1 MHIIGITG
9 GVGAGKSTVLNFL
22 EDHFPCL
29 VVYAD
34 DLAADLQ
41 SKDGACYEALREL
54 LGDDAYTAEGE
65 LDRKKVA
72 ERMFQNEHLKEEMEA
87 IIHPAVKNEIRR
99 MIGQAKEKGTIPLF
113 FIEAAL
119 LIEDHYEEIC
129 DELWYVYADPSV
141 RRQRLKDSRGYSDE
155 KIDRIFASQ
164 LADEVFRAHCKVV
177 IDNSHTEQEACMQ
190 VCEVLEGYLWQK

>member
-9 GVGAGKSTVLNFL
+9 GVGAGKSTVLNFI

-41 SKDGACYEALREL
+41 SKDGACYEPLRQL

-72 ERMFQNEHLKEEMEA
+72 ERMYQNEHLKEEMEA
-87 IIHPAVKNEIRR
+87 IIHPAVKKEIRQ
-99 MIGQAKEKGTIPLF
+99 MIDKAKENGNILLF

-164 LADEVFRAHCKVV
+164 LSDEVFREHCKVV